1 MTIVIRLMPFGN
13 NLATNLIAGVS
24 HVPARLF
31 ITGSMIGYIPQMAIF
46 ALMGKGIVVQSYWK
60 IALSVGLLGVSA
72 LLSIYLYKQ
81 FKAGALNN
89 DNVNDS
95 DTAQDASTTQQS
107 GQSASTS
114 V

>member
-1 MTIVIRLMPFGN
+1 
-13 NLATNLIAGVS
+13 
-24 HVPARLF
+24 
-31 ITGSMIGYIPQMAIF
+31 MIGYIPQMAIF